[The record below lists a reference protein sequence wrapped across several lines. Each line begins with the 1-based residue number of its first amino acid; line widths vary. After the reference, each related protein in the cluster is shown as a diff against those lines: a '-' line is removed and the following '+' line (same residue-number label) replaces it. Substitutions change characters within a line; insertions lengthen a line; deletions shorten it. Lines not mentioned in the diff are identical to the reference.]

1 MGLHREMKQQTLV
14 LYDGGQEILSILEQ
28 REEEGGVTMT
38 LTGSMRSDT
47 AHDLLDELTAFVTL
61 GLPLTMDLSGVD
73 YLSAACMQALLAV
86 QQKIDERGGRLLL
99 RNLPQKVMQE
109 LKKSGMSELL
119 MIEEK

>member
-28 REEEGGVTMT
+28 QEDGGVTMT

-47 AHDLLDELTAFVTL
+47 AHDLMDELTAFVTL
-61 GLPLTMDLSGVD
+61 GLLLTLDLSGGD
-73 YLSAACMQALLAV
+73 DLSAACMQALRAV

-99 RNLPQKVMQE
+99 RSLPQKVMQE

>member
-28 REEEGGVTMT
+28 QEDGGVTMT

-47 AHDLLDELTAFVTL
+47 AHDLMDELTAFVTL
-61 GLPLTMDLSGVD
+61 GLLLTLDLSGVD
-73 YLSAACMQALLAV
+73 YLSAACMPALLAV

-99 RNLPQKVMQE
+99 RSLPQKVMQE